1 MTNRCRIISIF
12 LVLLML
18 GGCGGP
24 EGTAGMPAAAPAA
37 TTAAQEKTPA
47 PTPVANP
54 YVAPDISPAKF
65 HRDQALG
72 EGSALIDVSAVSEG
86 YVAVSAQSE
95 SKLKFQVVFGDSTY
109 TYDLPHDGTESIF
122 SLQSG
127 DGTYCFRIMENVM
140 DTKYTELFSTE
151 AQVTLLDE
159 FQPFLRT
166 NQYAAYQADSDCVKK
181 AAELAKLSTTPVEVA
196 QNIFSYICENVTYDK
211 KKAETVQSG
220 YIPVPDE
227 TMAEG
232 KGICFDYASLAASM
246 LRSQG
251 IPTKII
257 FGYVAPGD
265 LYHAWNM
272 FYTEETGWITVEY
285 QVKGGEWNRIDCTF
299 AANGADPETI
309 GDGTS
314 YTDVYVY

>member
-1 MTNRCRIISIF
+1 MTNQCRIISMF

-18 GGCGGP
+18 SGCGQS
-24 EGTAGMPAAAPAA
+24 AGRG
-37 TTAAQEKTPA
+37 KTPA
-47 PTPVANP
+47 PSERVHKETSAEPVAAP
-54 YVAPDISPAKF
+54 YVAPDITPAKF
-65 HRDQALG
+65 HREKAQGESGALV
-72 EGSALIDVSAVSEG
+72 DVSAVSEG
-86 YVAVSAQSE
+86 YVAVSAQSD
-95 SKLKFQVVFGDSTY
+95 SRLKFQVVFGDSVY
-109 TYDLPHDGTESIF
+109 SYDLPNDGTESIF

-127 DGTYCFRIMENVM
+127 DGTYKFRVMENVM
-140 DTKYTELFSTE
+140 DTKYTEMFSTE
-151 AQVTLLDE
+151 AEVKLQDE

-166 NQYAAYQADSDCVKK
+166 NQYANYDADSACVKK
-181 AAELAKLSTTPVEVA
+181 AAELSERASDQVEMA
-196 QNIFSYICENVTYDK
+196 QQIFDYICESVTYDK
-211 KKAETVQSG
+211 GKAKTVESG
-220 YIPVPDE
+220 YIPDPDR

-232 KGICFDYASLAASM
+232 KGICFDYACLAASM

-272 FYTEETGWITVEY
+272 FYTEKTGWITVEY
-285 QVKGGEWNRIDCTF
+285 QVQGGQWNRIDCTF

>member
-1 MTNRCRIISIF
+1 MTNRCRIISLL

-18 GGCGGP
+18 CGCGGP
-24 EGTAGMPAAAPAA
+24 EGTGGTPAAAPAS
-37 TTAAQEKTPA
+37 TAAASKKTAA

-65 HRDQALG
+65 HRDKAVG
-72 EGSALIDVSAVSEG
+72 ENGVLVDVSAVSEG
-86 YVAVSAQSE
+86 YVAVSAQSD
-95 SKLKFQVVFGDSTY
+95 SKLKFQVVFGDHTY
-109 TYDLPHDGTESIF
+109 NYDLPNDGTESIF

-127 DGTYCFRIMENVM
+127 DGTYCLRVMENVM
-140 DTKYTELFSTE
+140 DTKYIELFSTE
-151 AQVTLLDE
+151 AEVKLLDE
-159 FQPFLRT
+159 FQPFLRA
-166 NQYAAYQADSDCVKK
+166 NQYADFRADSDCVKK
-181 AAELAKLSTTPVEVA
+181 AAELAKSASTPVEVA
-196 QNIFSYICENVTYDK
+196 QNIFAYICETVTYDK
-211 KKAETVQSG
+211 QKAKTVQSG

-272 FYTEETGWITVEY
+272 FYTEETGWILVEY
-285 QVKGGEWNRIDCTF
+285 QVRGGEWNRIDCTF

>member
-12 LVLLML
+12 LVLLVL
-18 GGCGGP
+18 SGCGEPAEPVKELTSVP
-24 EGTAGMPAAAPAA
+24 EKNAA
-37 TTAAQEKTPA
+37 E
-47 PTPVANP
+47 P
-54 YVAPDISPAKF
+54 YVPPDISPAMF
-65 HRDQALG
+65 HREQAVG
-72 EGSALIDVSAVSEG
+72 EDDTLVDVSAVSEG
-86 YVAVSAQSE
+86 YVAVSAKSD
-95 SKLKFQVVFGDSTY
+95 SHLKFQVIQGDSTY
-109 TYDLPHDGTESIF
+109 NYDLPNDGTETIF

-127 DGTYCFRIMENVM
+127 DGLYRFRVMENVM
-140 DTKYTELFSTE
+140 DTKYAELFATE
-151 AQVTLLDE
+151 AEVALQDE
-159 FQPFLRT
+159 FQPFIRT
-166 NQYAAYQADSDCVKK
+166 NQYANYQADSDCVIKAK
-181 AAELAKLSTTPVEVA
+181 ELAAEATTPVEVA
-196 QNIFSYICENVTYDK
+196 HNIFAYICDNVTYDQE
-211 KKAETVQSG
+211 KAINVESG
-220 YIPVPDE
+220 YIPSPDQ

-285 QVKGGEWNRIDCTF
+285 QVTGGEWNRIDCTF
-299 AANGADPETI
+299 AANGADPTTT

>member
-18 GGCGGP
+18 GGCG
-24 EGTAGMPAAAPAA
+24 ESAEQTAPAA
-37 TTAAQEKTPA
+37 SGAAPKETAAEPSGK
-47 PTPVANP
+47 P
-54 YVAPDISPAKF
+54 YVAPEITPAQF
-65 HRDQALG
+65 HRDKA
-72 EGSALIDVSAVSEG
+72 EGQEDVLVDISAVSEG
-86 YVAVSAQSE
+86 YVAVSAKSE
-95 SKLKFQVVFGDSTY
+95 SRLKFQVIFGDSTY
-109 TYDLPHDGTESIF
+109 NYDLPGDGTESIF

-127 DGTYCFRIMENVM
+127 DGSYRFRVMENVM

-151 AQVTLLDE
+151 AQVQLKDE

-166 NQYAAYQADSDCVKK
+166 NQYAAYDTDSECVKE
-181 AAELAKLSTTPVEVA
+181 AAELAKKATTSVEVA
-196 QNIFSYICENVTYDK
+196 QNIFDYICDNVTYDK
-211 KKAETVQSG
+211 EKSETVESG
-220 YIPVPDE
+220 YIPDPDR

-272 FYTEETGWITVEY
+272 FYTEETGWISVEY
-285 QVKGGEWNRIDCTF
+285 QVLGGQWNRIDCTF

>member
-1 MTNRCRIISIF
+1 MSDLCRIISIF
-12 LVLLML
+12 LVLLIL
-18 GGCGGP
+18 GGCGAPENAGP
-24 EGTAGMPAAAPAA
+24 SPGPDQAPAA
-37 TTAAQEKTPA
+37 EVTAKEPSK
-47 PTPVANP
+47 P
-54 YVAPDISPAKF
+54 YVAPKISETVF
-65 HRDQALG
+65 HREEAQG
-72 EGSALIDVSAVSEG
+72 ENGVLMDLSAVAEG

-95 SKLKFQVVFGDSTY
+95 VRLKFQVLKDESTY
-109 TYDLPHDGTESIF
+109 TYDLPGDGTESIF
-122 SLQSG
+122 GLQSG
-127 DGTYCFRIMENVM
+127 DGTYQFRVLENVM
-140 DTKYTELFSTE
+140 DTKYAEVYSAE
-151 AQVTLLDE
+151 AQVTLKDE

-166 NQYAAYQADSDCVKK
+166 NQYANYQADSACVQK
-181 AAELAKLSTTPVEVA
+181 ARELAAAASTPVEVA
-196 QNIFSYICENVTYDK
+196 KNIFDFICESITYDRE
-211 KKAETVQSG
+211 KAETVENG
-220 YIPVPDE
+220 YIPDPDR

-285 QVKGGEWNRIDCTF
+285 QVFGGEWNRIDCTF

-314 YTDVYVY
+314 YTDLYVY

>member
-18 GGCGGP
+18 GGCG
-24 EGTAGMPAAAPAA
+24 ESAEKTAPAA
-37 TTAAQEKTPA
+37 TGAVPGETAAEPSGKPYAAPKITPA
-47 PTPVANP
+47 QL
-54 YVAPDISPAKF
+54 
-65 HRDQALG
+65 HRDKA
-72 EGSALIDVSAVSEG
+72 EGQGDVLVDVSAVSEG
-86 YVAVSAQSE
+86 YVAVSAKSE
-95 SKLKFQVVFGDSTY
+95 SRLKFQVIFADSTY
-109 TYDLPHDGTESIF
+109 NYDLPGDGSESIF

-127 DGTYCFRIMENVM
+127 DGSYRFRVMENVM

-151 AQVTLLDE
+151 AQVKLKDE

-166 NQYAAYQADSDCVKK
+166 NQYAAYDADSECVKK
-181 AAELAKLSTTPVEVA
+181 AAELAKTATTSVEVA
-196 QNIFSYICENVTYDK
+196 QNIFAYICDNVTYDK
-211 KKAETVQSG
+211 EKSETVESG
-220 YIPVPDE
+220 YIPDPDR

-272 FYTEETGWITVEY
+272 FYTEETGWISVEY
-285 QVKGGEWNRIDCTF
+285 QVLGGQWNRIDCTF

>member
-18 GGCGGP
+18 SGCG
-24 EGTAGMPAAAPAA
+24 ESAG
-37 TTAAQEKTPA
+37 QGETPA
-47 PTPVANP
+47 ISESVHKEMSAEPIGVP
-54 YVAPDISPAKF
+54 YVAPNISPAEF
-65 HRDQALG
+65 HLEKAQG
-72 EGSALIDVSAVSEG
+72 EGGALVDVSAVSEG
-86 YVAVSAQSE
+86 YVAVSAQSD
-95 SKLKFQVVFGDSTY
+95 SRLKFQVLFGDSTY
-109 TYDLPHDGTESIF
+109 TYDLPNDGTESIF

-127 DGTYCFRIMENVM
+127 DGTYKFRVMENVM

-151 AQVTLLDE
+151 AEVKLQDA

-166 NQYAAYQADSDCVKK
+166 NQYADYDAGSDCVKK
-181 AAELAKLSTTPVEVA
+181 AAELAKNAADPLEVA
-196 QNIFSYICENVTYDK
+196 QQIFDYICSNVTYDK
-211 KKAETVQSG
+211 QKAETVESG
-220 YIPVPDE
+220 YIPDPDR

-285 QVKGGEWNRIDCTF
+285 QVQGGQWNRIDCTF